1 MLVQKLF
8 KDITEGKIANSDRED
23 IMSGHPKAMQPV
35 KSTAMGQA
43 INKYNDEEVCF
54 NDIYQN
60 EMSIYTVTAM
70 QCDGCPRRYC

>member
-1 MLVQKLF
+1 
-8 KDITEGKIANSDRED
+8 
-23 IMSGHPKAMQPV
+23 MSGHPKAMQPV

>member
-8 KDITEGKIANSDRED
+8 KDITEGKIANSDRDD
-23 IMSGHPKAMQPV
+23 IMSGHPKVMQLV

-54 NDIYQN
+54 TRWYLPK
-60 EMSIYTVTAM
+60 M
-70 QCDGCPRRYC
+70 R

>member
-8 KDITEGKIANSDRED
+8 KDITEGKIANSDRDD
-23 IMSGHPKAMQPV
+23 IMSGHPKVMQLV

-54 NDIYQN
+54 
-60 EMSIYTVTAM
+60 T
-70 QCDGCPRRYC
+70 R